1 MLRPTFSSEIH
12 HFSPEDKVLKFN
24 RIEEIECVAAKR
36 LASVVQSALLK
47 ATKKLRDEHN
57 IGFKPMYA
65 TRTYASLISG

>member
-47 ATKKLRDEHN
+47 ATKK
-57 IGFKPMYA
+57 
-65 TRTYASLISG
+65 T